1 MVGKRIGA
9 APPSFVVV
17 VVGVACGQNPQ
28 SLSENVHAFYF
39 CHWLERFFFTL
50 HIPYEYEV
58 QRMLDGKPFELN
70 RIVAS
75 VFDGGGALVGM
86 SASFVSLTGTDDGII
101 MKMHEKR
108 KHLK

>member
-1 MVGKRIGA
+1 MWPEPTVTIGECACFLFLPLVGEI
-9 APPSFVVV
+9 
-17 VVGVACGQNPQ
+17 
-28 SLSENVHAFYF
+28 
-39 CHWLERFFFTL
+39 FFFTL